1 MRVVIG
7 FCAAVAALAG
17 VSMSSFASET
27 PAGAKLTIT
36 INGVVAA
43 PSELRIGLYEEANYD
58 GAPKLGQQVPATAP
72 QTVVV
77 FEDLPPGRLAV
88 KILQDLNGNG
98 EMDSTMF
105 GVPEEPFGLS
115 NDIKPQMSAP
125 GFDETGF
132 ELKPGENAISI
143 TMQQM

>member
-1 MRVVIG
+1 MRTMIG
-7 FCAAVAALAG
+7 ILAVTAALAG
-17 VSMSSFASET
+17 AAASSLASET
-27 PAGAKLTIT
+27 PAAATLTIT
-36 INGVVAA
+36 ITGIVPA
-43 PSELRIGLYEEANYD
+43 PSDLRIGLYDEANYE
-58 GAPKLGQQVPATAP
+58 GAPKLGQNVPAVAP
-72 QTVVV
+72 QTVVT
-77 FEDLPPGRLAV
+77 FKDLPPGRLAV

-132 ELKPGENAISI
+132 ELKPGENVISI